1 MKRIVIILLL
11 FIFVICLIL
20 GLSLGGNFAK
30 QLKTT
35 APELPTQTQPEIT
48 SNQRTIL
55 FIVADNMK
63 SQNPVLE
70 SVFVIF
76 YIPNI
81 PRALILSLYPTD
93 QNVSEQAIKLP
104 ATFSLKEDLSP
115 SNEFINTIAQYNFS
129 WNGYILTDEVGVAS
143 MIDWVGGIDKDGI
156 KNNGDDIVEQLIHP
170 WKNPKAAAEEQRKI
184 ISGICNAYDGIPKNK
199 ALLDLFAT
207 LIPDHLSTDLSA
219 QMIIADWKQILTN
232 NSRPICEFAIP

>member
-170 WKNPKAAAEEQRKI
+170 WKNPKAAAEEQRK
-184 ISGICNAYDGIPKNK
+184 
-199 ALLDLFAT
+199 
-207 LIPDHLSTDLSA
+207 
-219 QMIIADWKQILTN
+219 N
-232 NSRPICEFAIP
+232 NFRYMQCV